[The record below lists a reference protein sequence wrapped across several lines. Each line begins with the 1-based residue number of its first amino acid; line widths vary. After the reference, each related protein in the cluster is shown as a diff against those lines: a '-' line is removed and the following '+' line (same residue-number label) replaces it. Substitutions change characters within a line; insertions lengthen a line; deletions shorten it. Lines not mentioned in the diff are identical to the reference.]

1 MLGAMAETLKALE
14 SQLEIDASEI
24 LSKYSA
30 HAKSKFGIWIEFI
43 AARGGHSQFITET
56 ARENNIDPVVVA
68 SSGLGGT
75 RWFTLGRV
83 SHEIARKAKLPV
95 IVISSL

>member
-30 HAKSKFGIWIEFI
+30 HAKSKFGIAMESIV
-43 AARGGHSQFITET
+43 ARGGHFQVTTEM
-56 ARENNIDPVVVA
+56 ARGINIDPVVMG
-68 SSGLGGT
+68 SRGLGGT
-75 RWFTLGRV
+75 KWLLLGRV
-83 SHEIARKAKLPV
+83 SHEIERKAKLPV
-95 IVISSL
+95 IIVS